1 MMSKIIVM
9 LALAFATLASSAHA
23 EWKWQHFGADPY
35 ATSREAAMKT
45 REIAFAK
52 LGLPAEAVAVAM
64 QATTKPSEPTKLTN
78 GDRLGAMISKGSIV
92 HRDVLVDFKNPS
104 QRGMEFVA
112 KAEKWVVTSEGKIYT
127 ILLPEVCNNWSVTTA
142 QAPVAQQ
149 TTAPA
154 SVVGACPNGYTI
166 IANAWS
172 LKSLGGL
179 RKEAEGLIA
188 AANARES
195 DGGKS
200 LTAYQGPSVSRIGA
214 RLRTEVKDRAQISGN
229 VLQVRYLD
237 PQTAKVVREL
247 GTMTLIQGVGT
258 LRFPD
263 DPREYVVET
272 VWPREFVSP
281 TMSGGERRL
290 RIFPS
295 EWGKFCSMN
304 AHGISLP

>member
-1 MMSKIIVM
+1 MRKIIATL

-45 REIAFAK
+45 RESAFAK
-52 LGLPAEAVAVAM
+52 LGLPAEAVAAAM
-64 QATTKPSEPTKLTN
+64 QATTKQSEHTKLTN

-154 SVVGACPNGYTI
+154 SVVGACPNGFAI

-172 LKSLGGL
+172 LQSLGGL

-258 LRFPD
+258 LRFPG